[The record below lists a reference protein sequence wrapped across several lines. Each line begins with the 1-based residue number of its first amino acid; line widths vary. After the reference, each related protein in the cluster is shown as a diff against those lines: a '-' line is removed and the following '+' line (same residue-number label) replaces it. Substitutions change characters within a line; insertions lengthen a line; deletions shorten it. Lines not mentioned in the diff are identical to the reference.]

1 MQKLLKSKD
10 KNSSIDPPFNDKQRI
25 SMLDHDTD
33 SLFRDIKSGS
43 PDMNNLQEEYDH
55 LIDVISK
62 SNSQ

>member
-1 MQKLLKSKD
+1 
-10 KNSSIDPPFNDKQRI
+10 
-25 SMLDHDTD
+25 MLDHDTD